1 MSGWLARPLLAA
13 CRPATPGFLAVFFVL
28 VTLGLQLW
36 PGASEL
42 LRFSRPSYAL
52 GAFWQPLTSQWV
64 HLTGWHA
71 VGNALAF
78 ALIAVASS
86 YWVRW
91 PLQMLALLGGY
102 AGVAVVVVLDPDCS
116 YYAGASGALHGLLA
130 GNAVSFALGAG
141 LLRRPAGEGG
151 HCFSAPS
158 PGCRLGLGAA
168 LLIFLALK
176 LWLQSDGG
184 LGATPSRW
192 GFPVY
197 RPAHCAGALGGLVL
211 VFVASAWRAVA
222 ASKMHAESRQ

>member
-78 ALIAVASS
+78 ALIVAASR

-91 PLQMLALLGGY
+91 PLQILALLGGY
-102 AGVAVVVVLDPDCS
+102 AGVAVVVALDPDCS

-130 GNAVSFALGAG
+130 GNAVSLALGACP
-141 LLRRPAGEGG
+141 LRRPEGEGD
-151 HCFSAPS
+151 HFFSAPS
-158 PGCRLGLGAA
+158 PSCRLGLGAA